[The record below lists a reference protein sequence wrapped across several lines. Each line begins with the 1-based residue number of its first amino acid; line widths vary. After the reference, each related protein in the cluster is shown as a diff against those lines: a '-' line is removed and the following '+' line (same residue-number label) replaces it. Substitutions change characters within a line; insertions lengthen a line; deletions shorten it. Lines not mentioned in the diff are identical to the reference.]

1 MLACYA
7 VSTIYREDSNGDNQ
21 RLHGSIT
28 TGLLKPITAAL
39 SIVAL
44 LAGCGSVEAKDTVT
58 EVTSADK
65 VVSVNVTE
73 PSNGLLPSD
82 TSDMSG
88 WKIVSQ
94 LYDGLVTFDAEGNET
109 LVEAKSITPN
119 DDASEYTIVL
129 KPNLTFSNGEKIT
142 ADTYA
147 KSWSFAANAAN
158 GQVGASIFEDIQ
170 GYDDLQDAEGSKAA
184 QLSGLTV
191 VDDTTL
197 KVKLKA
203 SNSAFLY
210 KIGDIAFLPMPSEVI
225 KNPKEYG
232 QKPIGNGPYK
242 LKAYK
247 SGEEIILEKDD
258 SYKGPRKVK
267 NAGID
272 FKVYQSLDAAYS
284 DLLAG
289 NLDVLDSIPTSAL
302 KTYQNEKNIT
312 AVSKPGPSFSAFT
325 ISQNLKH
332 FQGEEG
338 RYRRQAIAHAIDREN
353 IADAIFSGTV
363 TPATDFLAPVIK
375 GYDTD
380 LDADGVLTYDEAK
393 AKELW
398 AKADAISPWSGTF
411 RIAYSA
417 DGTDKEWVEAA
428 ANSIRNALGIDAE
441 SYPFATSKELRSAI
455 QERTIDAAFK
465 SGMQSDYPHPEGYLV
480 QAYDSSAADG
490 KGLNNGD
497 YKSDEFD
504 ALIDQ
509 AAAETDLDKA
519 VSLYQQSE
527 RVLLKDMP
535 VIPLWYTN
543 VTAASAKGVEVNYNY
558 MGVPEYN
565 TIVK

>member
-1 MLACYA
+1 M
-7 VSTIYREDSNGDNQ
+7 
-21 RLHGSIT
+21 RLQHPYSGIT

-44 LAGCGSVEAKDTVT
+44 LAGCGSVEAKDSQQ

-65 VVSVNVTE
+65 VVSVNITE

-82 TSDMSG
+82 TSDMAG

-109 LVEAKSITPN
+109 LVEAESITPN
-119 DDASEYTIVL
+119 DDASEYTIAL
-129 KPNLTFSNGEKIT
+129 KPNLAFSNGEKIT

-170 GYDDLQDAEGSKAA
+170 GYDELQDASGSKTA

-258 SYKGPRKVK
+258 SYKGPREVK

-284 DLLAG
+284 DLLAD
-289 NLDVLDSIPTSAL
+289 NLDVLDAIPTSAL
-302 KTYQNEKNIT
+302 KTYQNEKSIT

-325 ISQNLKH
+325 ISQNLDH

-338 RYRRQAIAHAIDREN
+338 KYRRQAIAHAIDREN
-353 IADAIFSGTV
+353 IANAIFGGTV

-380 LDADGVLTYDEAK
+380 LDTDGKPRNCGPRRMPFHRGAERSA
-393 AKELW
+393 
-398 AKADAISPWSGTF
+398 SPTVQTAPIRSGW
-411 RIAYSA
+411 RLRPI
-417 DGTDKEWVEAA
+417 
-428 ANSIRNALGIDAE
+428 
-441 SYPFATSKELRSAI
+441 PFATRLASMRKAIRSPRPRNCAAPFRSAPSTRHSNRACNPI
-455 QERTIDAAFK
+455 IRIRKAIWCRHTTHRQRTA
-465 SGMQSDYPHPEGYLV
+465 
-480 QAYDSSAADG
+480 
-490 KGLNNGD
+490 
-497 YKSDEFD
+497 
-504 ALIDQ
+504 
-509 AAAETDLDKA
+509 
-519 VSLYQQSE
+519 
-527 RVLLKDMP
+527 RV
-535 VIPLWYTN
+535 
-543 VTAASAKGVEVNYNY
+543 
-558 MGVPEYN
+558 
-565 TIVK
+565 

>member
-1 MLACYA
+1 MKPQHPY
-7 VSTIYREDSNGDNQ
+7 NG
-21 RLHGSIT
+21 IA
-28 TGLLKPITAAL
+28 TGPLKPIVAVL

-44 LAGCGSVEAKDTVT
+44 LTGCSVEAKDSKT
-58 EVTSADK
+58 EIASTDK
-65 VVSVNVTE
+65 VVSVNITE

-94 LYDGLVTFDAEGNET
+94 LYDGLVTFDASGNET
-109 LVEAKSITPN
+109 FVEAESITPN
-119 DDASEYTIVL
+119 DDASEYTIVI

-142 ADTYA
+142 AKTYA
-147 KSWSFAANAAN
+147 RSWSFAANAAN
-158 GQVGASIFEDIQ
+158 GQMGASIFEDIQ
-170 GYDDLQDAEGSKAA
+170 GYDELQDEKGSKTA
-184 QLSGLTV
+184 QLSGLDV

-197 KVKLKA
+197 KVTLKA
-203 SNSAFLY
+203 PNSAFLY

-247 SGEEIILEKDD
+247 SGEEIILERDD
-258 SYKGPRKVK
+258 SYAGPRKTS

-302 KTYQNEKNIT
+302 KTYRNETSIT
-312 AVSKPGPSFSAFT
+312 AVSKPGPAFSAFT
-325 ISQNLKH
+325 IAQNLKH

-338 RYRRQAIAHAIDREN
+338 KYRRQAIAHAINRED
-353 IADAIFSGTV
+353 IAKAIFGGTV

-380 LDADGVLTYDEAK
+380 LDTDGVLSYDKAK

-398 AKADAISPWSGTF
+398 AKADAISPWDGTF

-417 DGTDKEWVEAA
+417 DGTDREWVEAA
-428 ANSIRNALGIDAE
+428 ANSIRNTLGINAE

-455 QERTIDAAFK
+455 QERTVNAAFK

-497 YKSDEFD
+497 YKSDRFD

-519 VSLYQQSE
+519 VSLYRQSE
-527 RVLLKDMP
+527 RVLLDDLP

-543 VTAASAKGVEVNYNY
+543 VTAAAVKGVQVDYNY

>member
-1 MLACYA
+1 M
-7 VSTIYREDSNGDNQ
+7 NNQ

-58 EVTSADK
+58 EATSADK

-109 LVEAKSITPN
+109 LVEAESITPN

-170 GYDDLQDAEGSKAA
+170 GYDDLQDAEGSKTA

-197 KVKLKA
+197 KVRLKA

-375 GYDTD
+375 GDTIPI
-380 LDADGVLTYDEAK
+380 LTLMTCLRTMRRK
-393 AKELW
+393 
-398 AKADAISPWSGTF
+398 PRNCGRRRMRF
-411 RIAYSA
+411 RHGAERSA
-417 DGTDKEWVEAA
+417 SHTAPMA
-428 ANSIRNALGIDAE
+428 PTRNGWRLRPI
-441 SYPFATSKELRSAI
+441 PFATLLVSMLKVTHSPRP
-455 QERTIDAAFK
+455 K
-465 SGMQSDYPHPEGYLV
+465 S
-480 QAYDSSAADG
+480 
-490 KGLNNGD
+490 
-497 YKSDEFD
+497 
-504 ALIDQ
+504 
-509 AAAETDLDKA
+509 
-519 VSLYQQSE
+519 
-527 RVLLKDMP
+527 
-535 VIPLWYTN
+535 
-543 VTAASAKGVEVNYNY
+543 
-558 MGVPEYN
+558 
-565 TIVK
+565 

>member
-1 MLACYA
+1 M
-7 VSTIYREDSNGDNQ
+7 DNQ

-197 KVKLKA
+197 KV
-203 SNSAFLY
+203 
-210 KIGDIAFLPMPSEVI
+210 
-225 KNPKEYG
+225 
-232 QKPIGNGPYK
+232 K

>member
-1 MLACYA
+1 M
-7 VSTIYREDSNGDNQ
+7 NNQ

-58 EVTSADK
+58 EATSADK

-109 LVEAKSITPN
+109 LVEAESITPN

-170 GYDDLQDAEGSKAA
+170 GYDDLQDAEGSKTA

-191 VDDTTL
+191 VDGTTL
-197 KVKLKA
+197 KVRLKA

-380 LDADGVLTYDEAK
+380 LDADDVLTYDEAK

-428 ANSIRNALGIDAE
+428 ANSIRNALGIDGNE
-441 SYPFATSKELRSAI
+441 SL
-455 QERTIDAAFK
+455 AAFARNQRALH
-465 SGMQSDYPHPEGYLV
+465 GAGRAGRIRQIEDRR
-480 QAYDSSAADG
+480 AG
-490 KGLNNGD
+490 KIAV
-497 YKSDEFD
+497 K
-504 ALIDQ
+504 ALKRRLKIMRR
-509 AAAETDLDKA
+509 AAAGARQLA
-519 VSLYQQSE
+519 VLFIIIEHLRRGE
-527 RVLLKDMP
+527 RAVVIGFSAEGDMHRHDHNAVFLRHFGRDIAAGFGNKDHFAHGNNSSFFQ
-535 VIPLWYTN
+535 I
-543 VTAASAKGVEVNYNY
+543 KR
-558 MGVPEYN
+558 
-565 TIVK
+565 

>member
-1 MLACYA
+1 MK
-7 VSTIYREDSNGDNQ
+7 SHFPHNGIA
-21 RLHGSIT
+21 RGP
-28 TGLLKPITAAL
+28 LKAIAAAL
-39 SIVAL
+39 CLVMMT
-44 LAGCGSVEAKDTVT
+44 AGCGSVEAKDSQT
-58 EVTSADK
+58 EVASADK
-65 VVSVNVTE
+65 VISVNITE
-73 PSNGLLPSD
+73 PVNGLLPSN
-82 TSDMSG
+82 TGDMSG

-94 LYDGLVTFDAEGNET
+94 LYDGLVTFDSSGNET
-109 LVEAKSITPN
+109 LVEAESITPN
-119 DDASEYTIVL
+119 EDASEYTIVI
-129 KPNLTFSNGEKIT
+129 KSGLTFSNGEEIT

-147 KSWSFAANAAN
+147 KTWSFAANAAN
-158 GQVGASIFEDIQ
+158 GQVGASIFEDIK
-170 GYDDLQDAEGSKAA
+170 GYDELQNKDGSKTA
-184 QLSGLTV
+184 QLSGLEV

-197 KVKLKA
+197 KVTLKA
-203 SNSAFLY
+203 PNSAFLY

-225 KNPKEYG
+225 ADPDSYG

-247 SGEEIILEKDD
+247 NGEEIILEKDA
-258 SYKGPRKVK
+258 SYTGPRETS

-302 KTYQNEKNIT
+302 KTYQDEDSIT
-312 AVSKPGPSFSAFT
+312 AVSKSGPAFSAFT
-325 ISQNLKH
+325 IPQNLKH

-338 RYRRQAIAHAIDREN
+338 KYRRQAIAHAINRDN
-353 IADAIFSGTV
+353 IAKAIFAGTV

-375 GYDTD
+375 GYDAN
-380 LDADGVLTYDEAK
+380 LDTDGVLTYDEKK
-393 AKELW
+393 AQELW
-398 AKADAISPWSGTF
+398 AKADAISQWDGTF

-417 DGTDKEWVEAA
+417 DGTDKEWVEAV
-428 ANSIRNALGIDAE
+428 ANSIQNVLGIKAE
-441 SYPFATSKELRSAI
+441 SYPFSTSKELKSAI
-455 QERTIDAAFK
+455 QERTVNAAFK
-465 SGMQSDYPHPEGYLV
+465 SGVQSDYPHPEGYLV

-497 YKSDEFD
+497 YKSSSFD

-509 AAAETDLDKA
+509 AAAETNLDKA
-519 VSLYQQSE
+519 VDLYKQSE
-527 RVLLKDMP
+527 KVLLGDLP

-543 VTAASAKGVEVNYNY
+543 VTAASAKGVQVEYNY

>member
-1 MLACYA
+1 MKPQHPY
-7 VSTIYREDSNGDNQ
+7 NG
-21 RLHGSIT
+21 IA
-28 TGLLKPITAAL
+28 TGPLKPIVAVL

-44 LAGCGSVEAKDTVT
+44 LTGCSVEAKDSKT
-58 EVTSADK
+58 EIASTDK
-65 VVSVNVTE
+65 VVSVNITE

-94 LYDGLVTFDAEGNET
+94 LYDGLVTFDASGNET
-109 LVEAKSITPN
+109 FVEAESITPN
-119 DDASEYTIVL
+119 DDASEYTIVI

-142 ADTYA
+142 AKTYSR
-147 KSWSFAANAAN
+147 SWSFAANAAN

-170 GYDDLQDAEGSKAA
+170 GYDELQDEKGSKTA
-184 QLSGLTV
+184 QLSGLDV

-197 KVKLKA
+197 KVTLKA
-203 SNSAFLY
+203 PNSAFLY

-247 SGEEIILEKDD
+247 SGEEIILERDD
-258 SYKGPRKVK
+258 SYAGPRKTS

-302 KTYQNEKNIT
+302 KTYRNETSIT
-312 AVSKPGPSFSAFT
+312 AVSKPGPAFSAFT
-325 ISQNLKH
+325 IAQNLKH

-338 RYRRQAIAHAIDREN
+338 KYRRQAIAHAINRED
-353 IADAIFSGTV
+353 IAKAIFGGTV

-380 LDADGVLTYDEAK
+380 LDTDGVLSYDKAK

-398 AKADAISPWSGTF
+398 AKADAISPWDGTF

-417 DGTDKEWVEAA
+417 DGTDREWVEAA
-428 ANSIRNALGIDAE
+428 ANSIRNTLGINAE

-455 QERTIDAAFK
+455 QERTVNAAFK

-497 YKSDEFD
+497 YKSDRFD

-519 VSLYQQSE
+519 VSLYRQSE
-527 RVLLKDMP
+527 RVLLDDLP

-543 VTAASAKGVEVNYNY
+543 VTAAAVKGVQVDYNY

>member
-1 MLACYA
+1 MMA
-7 VSTIYREDSNGDNQ
+7 
-21 RLHGSIT
+21 
-28 TGLLKPITAAL
+28 
-39 SIVAL
+39 
-44 LAGCGSVEAKDTVT
+44 
-58 EVTSADK
+58 
-65 VVSVNVTE
+65 
-73 PSNGLLPSD
+73 
-82 TSDMSG
+82 G

-109 LVEAKSITPN
+109 LVEAESITPN
-119 DDASEYTIVL
+119 DDASEYTIAL
-129 KPNLTFSNGEKIT
+129 KPNLAFSNGEKIT

-170 GYDDLQDAEGSKAA
+170 GYDELQDASGSKTA

-258 SYKGPRKVK
+258 SYKGPREVK

-284 DLLAG
+284 DLLAD
-289 NLDVLDSIPTSAL
+289 NLDVLDAIPTSAL

-338 RYRRQAIAHAIDREN
+338 KYRRQAIAHAIDRKN
-353 IADAIFSGTV
+353 IAGSIFGGTV

-380 LDADGVLTYDEAK
+380 LDADGVLTYDETK

-398 AKADAISPWSGTF
+398 AKAGCDFAHGAARSASHTAPMAPIRSGW
-411 RIAYSA
+411 RLRPI
-417 DGTDKEWVEAA
+417 
-428 ANSIRNALGIDAE
+428 
-441 SYPFATSKELRSAI
+441 PFATRLASMRKAIRSPRPRNCAAPFRSAPSTRHSNRACNPI
-455 QERTIDAAFK
+455 IRIRKAIWCRHTTHRQRTA
-465 SGMQSDYPHPEGYLV
+465 
-480 QAYDSSAADG
+480 
-490 KGLNNGD
+490 
-497 YKSDEFD
+497 
-504 ALIDQ
+504 
-509 AAAETDLDKA
+509 
-519 VSLYQQSE
+519 
-527 RVLLKDMP
+527 RV
-535 VIPLWYTN
+535 
-543 VTAASAKGVEVNYNY
+543 
-558 MGVPEYN
+558 
-565 TIVK
+565 

>member
-1 MLACYA
+1 M
-7 VSTIYREDSNGDNQ
+7 NNQ
-21 RLHGSIT
+21 RPHGSIT
-28 TGLLKPITAAL
+28 AGLLKPITAAL

-44 LAGCGSVEAKDTVT
+44 LAGCGSVETKDTVT
-58 EVTSADK
+58 KVASADK

-88 WKIVSQ
+88 WKVVSQ
-94 LYDGLVTFDAEGNET
+94 LYDGLVTFDTEGNET
-109 LVEAKSITPN
+109 LVEAESITPN

-170 GYDDLQDAEGSKAA
+170 GYDELQDAEGSKTA

-225 KNPKEYG
+225 KNPKAYG

-258 SYKGPRKVK
+258 SYKGPREVK

-302 KTYQNEKNIT
+302 KTYQNERNIT

-332 FQGEEG
+332 FRGEEG
-338 RYRRQAIAHAIDREN
+338 RYRRQAIAHAINREN
-353 IADAIFSGTV
+353 IADVIFGGTV
-363 TPATDFLAPVIK
+363 TSATDFLAPVIK

-380 LDADGVLTYDEAK
+380 LDAGGVIAYDEAK

-398 AKADAISPWSGTF
+398 AKADAISPWNGTF

-417 DGTDKEWVEAA
+417 DGADKEWVGGCGQFH
-428 ANSIRNALGIDAE
+428 SQ
-441 SYPFATSKELRSAI
+441 RS
-455 QERTIDAAFK
+455 
-465 SGMQSDYPHPEGYLV
+465 
-480 QAYDSSAADG
+480 
-490 KGLNNGD
+490 
-497 YKSDEFD
+497 
-504 ALIDQ
+504 
-509 AAAETDLDKA
+509 
-519 VSLYQQSE
+519 
-527 RVLLKDMP
+527 
-535 VIPLWYTN
+535 WYRC
-543 VTAASAKGVEVNYNY
+543 
-558 MGVPEYN
+558 
-565 TIVK
+565 

>member
-1 MLACYA
+1 M
-7 VSTIYREDSNGDNQ
+7 NNQ

-58 EVTSADK
+58 EATSADK

-109 LVEAKSITPN
+109 LVEAESITPN

-170 GYDDLQDAEGSKAA
+170 GYDDLQDAEGSKTA

-191 VDDTTL
+191 VDGTTL
-197 KVKLKA
+197 KVRLKA

-312 AVSKPGPSFSAFT
+312 AVSKPVRLFRHLRFRRISSISKVRKAGIAVRPSRMPSIVRTSPTRFSA
-325 ISQNLKH
+325 
-332 FQGEEG
+332 
-338 RYRRQAIAHAIDREN
+338 
-353 IADAIFSGTV
+353 
-363 TPATDFLAPVIK
+363 
-375 GYDTD
+375 
-380 LDADGVLTYDEAK
+380 
-393 AKELW
+393 
-398 AKADAISPWSGTF
+398 
-411 RIAYSA
+411 
-417 DGTDKEWVEAA
+417 
-428 ANSIRNALGIDAE
+428 
-441 SYPFATSKELRSAI
+441 
-455 QERTIDAAFK
+455 
-465 SGMQSDYPHPEGYLV
+465 
-480 QAYDSSAADG
+480 
-490 KGLNNGD
+490 
-497 YKSDEFD
+497 
-504 ALIDQ
+504 
-509 AAAETDLDKA
+509 
-519 VSLYQQSE
+519 
-527 RVLLKDMP
+527 
-535 VIPLWYTN
+535 
-543 VTAASAKGVEVNYNY
+543 
-558 MGVPEYN
+558 VP
-565 TIVK
+565 

>member
-1 MLACYA
+1 M
-7 VSTIYREDSNGDNQ
+7 
-21 RLHGSIT
+21 RLQHPYSGIT

-44 LAGCGSVEAKDTVT
+44 LAGCGSVEAKDSQQ

-65 VVSVNVTE
+65 VVSVNITE

-82 TSDMSG
+82 TSDMAG

-109 LVEAKSITPN
+109 LVEAESITPN
-119 DDASEYTIVL
+119 DDASEYTIAL
-129 KPNLTFSNGEKIT
+129 KPNLAFSNGEKIT

-170 GYDDLQDAEGSKAA
+170 GYDELQDASGSKTA

-258 SYKGPRKVK
+258 SYKGPREVK

-284 DLLAG
+284 DLLAD
-289 NLDVLDSIPTSAL
+289 NLDVLDAIPTSAL

-325 ISQNLKH
+325 
-332 FQGEEG
+332 
-338 RYRRQAIAHAIDREN
+338 
-353 IADAIFSGTV
+353 
-363 TPATDFLAPVIK
+363 
-375 GYDTD
+375 
-380 LDADGVLTYDEAK
+380 
-393 AKELW
+393 
-398 AKADAISPWSGTF
+398 ISPWSGTF

-480 QAYDSSAADG
+480 QVYDSSAADG

-519 VSLYQQSE
+519 VSLYRQSE
-527 RVLLKDMP
+527 RVLLKDLP

-543 VTAASAKGVEVNYNY
+543 VTAASAKNVEVSYNY

>member
-1 MLACYA
+1 M
-7 VSTIYREDSNGDNQ
+7 NNQ
-21 RLHGSIT
+21 RPHGSIT

-44 LAGCGSVEAKDTVT
+44 LAGCGSVETKDTVT
-58 EVTSADK
+58 KVASADK

-88 WKIVSQ
+88 WKVVSQ
-94 LYDGLVTFDAEGNET
+94 LYDGLVTFDTEGNET
-109 LVEAKSITPN
+109 LVEAESITPN

-147 KSWSFAANAAN
+147 KSWSFAAN

-170 GYDDLQDAEGSKAA
+170 GYDDLQDAEGHKTA

-225 KNPKEYG
+225 KNPKAYG

-302 KTYQNEKNIT
+302 KTYQNERNIT

-338 RYRRQAIAHAIDREN
+338 RYRRQAIAHAINREN
-353 IADAIFSGTV
+353 IADVIFGGTV
-363 TPATDFLAPVIK
+363 TSATDFLAPVIK

-380 LDADGVLTYDEAK
+380 LDAGGVLAYDEAK

-398 AKADAISPWSGTF
+398 AKADAISPWNGTF

-417 DGTDKEWVEAA
+417 DGADKEWVEAA
-428 ANSIRNALGIDAE
+428 VNSIRNALGIDAE
-441 SYPFATSKELRSAI
+441 SYPFSTSKELRSAI

-519 VSLYQQSE
+519 VILYQQSE
-527 RVLLKDMP
+527 RVLLKDLP

>member
-1 MLACYA
+1 M
-7 VSTIYREDSNGDNQ
+7 NNQ
-21 RLHGSIT
+21 RPHSSIT
-28 TGLLKPITAAL
+28 AGLIKSIAAAL

-44 LAGCGSVEAKDTVT
+44 LVGCGSGGAKDTVT
-58 EVTSADK
+58 EVASADK

-94 LYDGLVTFDAEGNET
+94 LYDGLVTFDAEGNEI
-109 LVEAKSITPN
+109 LVEAESITPN

-147 KSWSFAANAAN
+147 KSWSFAAN

-170 GYDDLQDAEGSKAA
+170 GYDELQDAEGSKTA

-197 KVKLKA
+197 KVKLTA

-258 SYKGPRKVK
+258 SYKGPREVK

-289 NLDVLDSIPTSAL
+289 NLDVLDSIPTSAM

-380 LDADGVLTYDEAK
+380 LDADDVLTYDEAK

-398 AKADAISPWSGTF
+398 AKANAISPWSGTF
-411 RIAYSA
+411 RIAYGA

-428 ANSIRNALGIDAE
+428 VHSIRNALGINAE

-480 QAYDSSAADG
+480 QAYDSLAADG

-497 YKSDEFD
+497 YKSVEFD

-565 TIVK
+565 TIIK